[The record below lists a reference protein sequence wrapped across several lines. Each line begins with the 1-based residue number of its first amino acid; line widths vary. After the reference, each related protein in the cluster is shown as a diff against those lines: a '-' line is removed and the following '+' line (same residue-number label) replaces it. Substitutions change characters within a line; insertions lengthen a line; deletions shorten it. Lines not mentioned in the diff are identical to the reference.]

1 MKSLRQYIR
10 QILIES
16 PEMQDELDQLVHNR
30 EDQPYSSMDTM
41 HREKEKE
48 DTAKKRDDPLYVED
62 PQHPFPT
69 DEEIDAKFD
78 MRREVKKFWNENA
91 DHQFW
96 QNPKSVIA
104 IHDLSYYAEL
114 SGGEDVDFAED
125 VSQEHDLKI
134 ESFLKKYPPGARQ
147 KDEMS
152 AYGFTSINQ
161 FLERNM
167 DQNNI
172 SLAIVLNPRRVTYAS
187 SVDAYSESRGG
198 ASLAD
203 LERHKSSG
211 LPKRPSVGRRFHGKS
226 ALFDKADVKK
236 AGKIGELIVDNWSY
250 DTLIINSQYSEYFSQ
265 DRIKQIIE
273 LAKDHGLKV
282 MDGQLGKEL

>member
-1 MKSLRQYIR
+1 VKHLRQYIR

-30 EDQPYSSMDTM
+30 EDQPYSNRDTL

-48 DTAKKRDDPLYVED
+48 DTAKKRED
-62 PQHPFPT
+62 PFYARYPIPALPT
-69 DEEIDAKFD
+69 DEQIDAKFD

-96 QNPKSVIA
+96 QNPKNVIA

-167 DQNNI
+167 NQNNI

-198 ASLAD
+198 ASPAD

-226 ALFDKADVKK
+226 ALFDKDDVKK

-282 MDGQLGKEL
+282 IDGQLGEEL